1 MASTTPGAR
10 TERERQI
17 LRALSPTTTLSVN
30 ALARL
35 TGVSGVT
42 IRRDLAA
49 LAAEGLVTRVHGGAL
64 RAPLRGAPQPIGLRR
79 TEDLEAKRVLARA
92 TAALIEDGESVIIDN
107 GTTCELVAA
116 ELVGR
121 DIRVLCLSLASAVT
135 LASTPGPI
143 VSVPGGAVET
153 DTLAMLTT
161 PAVDA
166 VRRFRAD
173 VGVLGAC
180 ATSLASG
187 LTCTEDY
194 DATLKAAII
203 ASSAR
208 RLMPATPRKLTRS
221 STYRFGDL
229 ADLDALLTTSEVD
242 GETVAELREAGV
254 AVELLEV

>member
-1 MASTTPGAR
+1 MASTSPGAH

-17 LRALSPTTTLSVN
+17 LRALSPTTALSVN

-42 IRRDLAA
+42 IRRDLAS

-64 RAPLRGAPQPIGLRR
+64 RAPLRGAPQPISLRR

-116 ELVGR
+116 EFVGR
-121 DIRVLCLSLASAVT
+121 DIRVLCLSLSAAVT

-173 VGVLGAC
+173 VVLGAC

-203 ASSAR
+203 TSSAR
-208 RLMPATPRKLTRS
+208 RLMPAMPRKLTRS
-221 STYRFGDL
+221 STDRFGDL

-242 GETVAELREAGV
+242 GETVADLREAGLD
-254 AVELLEV
+254 VELIDVV